1 MKNYSAKEIK
11 NIVLIGA
18 PGTGKTTL
26 AEAMAFEGKVIDRRG
41 SIETNNTISDNTDI
55 EHEYKRSIYATT
67 LFTEFM
73 GRKLNI
79 IDCPGSDDFCGN
91 LFSAFKVGD
100 VGVMVMNAQNG
111 WQVGDEIQSRY
122 ARILNKPL
130 IGVINQLDG
139 DKANFEA
146 TVEGIRAAS
155 SVKPVIVQYPVEQGP
170 GFTAF
175 IDVLMMKMY
184 RFTDENGTRED
195 LEIPED
201 QLEYAQ
207 ALNQELSEAAAVY
220 DDALMELYF
229 EKGALTQDDIRSGL
243 KLGVANREVMPIF
256 CCSGKRDIGTKR
268 LMEFII
274 TVAPGPTT
282 PTTAPK
288 FISTEGEEL
297 VADDT
302 QPTALFV
309 FKSQIEQHIGEIT
322 YFRVIRGKVTEG
334 SELVNSRTGNK
345 EKLSQL
351 FAVAGKNRIK
361 VTELSA
367 GDIGCTVKLKA
378 TRTNDT
384 LAAAGAHVK
393 VEPIVFPEPRY
404 RAAVKAKEQ
413 GDEEKLGKLLND
425 IKYEDPTILVEYSK
439 ELKQTIIQGQGEHH
453 LNIVKSRL
461 ASENKLEIEFF
472 APKIPYRE
480 TITKVAQADY
490 RHKKQSGGA
499 GQFGEVH
506 MVIEPYYEGMPE
518 PTKYKVAG
526 KEITVNIKGKEEYD
540 LDWGGKLQF
549 YNSIVGGAIDARFM
563 PAILKGIME
572 KMDEGPLTGS
582 YARDIRVVIY
592 DGKMHPV
599 DSNEISFKLAARNAF
614 KDAFRNAGPK
624 IMEPIYSVEVLTPS
638 EYMGAVMSD
647 LQNRRAMIMGMESD
661 KGFDRLNAR
670 VPLAELYR
678 YSTSLSSLTS
688 GAATYTM
695 QFSSYEQVPADVQDK
710 LLKAYTDTDED

>member
-26 AEAMAFEGKVIDRRG
+26 AEAMAYEGKVIDRRG
-41 SIETNNTISDNTDI
+41 SIEACNTLSDNTDI
-55 EHEYKRSIYATT
+55 EHEYKRSIYSTT

-100 VGVMVMNAQNG
+100 VGIMVMNAQNG
-111 WQVGDEIQSRY
+111 WEVGNEIQARY

-139 DKANFEA
+139 DKANFDA

-155 SVKPVIVQYPVEQGP
+155 TVKPVIVQYPVEVGA
-170 GFTAF
+170 GFNAF

-184 RFTDENGTRED
+184 RFTDENGTREE

-201 QLEYAQ
+201 QMDYAQ

-274 TVAPGPTT
+274 NVAPGPTT

-288 FISTEGEEL
+288 FVSIEGEEL
-297 VADDT
+297 VADET
-302 QPTALFV
+302 QPAVVFV

-322 YFRVIRGKVTEG
+322 YFRVVRGKITEG
-334 SELVNSRTGNK
+334 QELVNSRTGNK

-367 GDIGCTVKLKA
+367 GDIGCTVKLKG

-425 IKYEDPTILVEYSK
+425 LKYEDPTILVEYSK

-453 LNIVKSRL
+453 LNIVKTRL
-461 ASENKLEIEFF
+461 ANDNKLEIEYF

-480 TITKVAQADY
+480 TIKKVAQADY

-499 GQFGEVH
+499 GQFG
-506 MVIEPYYEGMPE
+506 
-518 PTKYKVAG
+518 
-526 KEITVNIKGKEEYD
+526 
-540 LDWGGKLQF
+540 
-549 YNSIVGGAIDARFM
+549 
-563 PAILKGIME
+563 
-572 KMDEGPLTGS
+572 
-582 YARDIRVVIY
+582 
-592 DGKMHPV
+592 
-599 DSNEISFKLAARNAF
+599 
-614 KDAFRNAGPK
+614 
-624 IMEPIYSVEVLTPS
+624 
-638 EYMGAVMSD
+638 
-647 LQNRRAMIMGMESD
+647 
-661 KGFDRLNAR
+661 
-670 VPLAELYR
+670 
-678 YSTSLSSLTS
+678 
-688 GAATYTM
+688 
-695 QFSSYEQVPADVQDK
+695 
-710 LLKAYTDTDED
+710 

>member
-41 SIETNNTISDNTDI
+41 SIETNNTLSDNTDI
-55 EHEYKRSIYATT
+55 EHEYKRSIYSTI

-100 VGVMVMNAQNG
+100 VGVMVMNAQSG
-111 WQVGDEIQSRY
+111 WEVGDEIQSRY

-130 IGVINQLDG
+130 IGVVNQLDG
-139 DKANFEA
+139 DKANYEA
-146 TVEGIRAAS
+146 MLEGIRAAS
-155 SVKPVIVQYPVEQGP
+155 PVKPVIVQYPVRQGAA
-170 GFTAF
+170 FDSF

-184 RFTDENGTRED
+184 RFTDDNGSREE
-195 LEIPED
+195 LEIPAEE
-201 QLEYAQ
+201 LERAKE
-207 ALNQELSEAAAVY
+207 LNQELTEAAAVY

-229 EKGALTQDDIRSGL
+229 EKGTLTQDDIRAGL
-243 KLGVANREVMPIF
+243 KLGVAKRDVMPIF

-274 TVAPGPTT
+274 NVAPGPLK
-282 PTTAPK
+282 APN
-288 FISTEGEEL
+288 FLTTEGEEL
-297 VADDT
+297 PADEA
-302 QPTALFV
+302 QPTVAFV
-309 FKSQIEQHIGEIT
+309 FKSQLEQHIGEIS
-322 YFRVIRGKVTEG
+322 YFRVIRGKITEG
-334 SELVNSRTGNK
+334 TELVNSRTGNK

-367 GDIGCTVKLKA
+367 GDIGCTVKLKG

-384 LAAAGAHVK
+384 LAAVSAPVT

-425 IKYEDPTILVEYSK
+425 AKYEDPTILVAYSK

-453 LNIVKSRL
+453 LNILKSRL
-461 ASENKLEIEFF
+461 ASENKVDIEYF

-506 MVIEPYYEGMPE
+506 MVIEPYAEGMPE
-518 PTKYKVAG
+518 PSRYKING
-526 KEITVNIKGKEEYD
+526 KDITVNIKGKEEYD
-540 LDWGGKLQF
+540 LEWGGKLQF

-563 PAILKGIME
+563 PAILKGVME
-572 KMDEGPLTGS
+572 KMDQGPLTGS
-582 YARDIRVVIY
+582 YARDIRVIIY

-614 KDAFRNAGPK
+614 TEAFRNAGPK

-695 QFSSYEQVPADVQDK
+695 QFASYEQVPADVQDK
-710 LLKAYTDTDED
+710 LLKAYTDTDEE